1 MSRIALFVPLAIF
14 LALAV
19 LLWRGLSL
27 DPTDMPS
34 ALIDRPLPEFELP
47 RLTQPEQIISSSDL
61 IGKPFLLNVWATWCI
76 ACRAEHPFLVE
87 LANMGVPIYG
97 VNYKDDSDMARQWL
111 GDLGNPYKANIVDAK
126 GDLGMDLGVFG
137 APETYVVDAEGVI
150 QYKHVGVVDE
160 KVWVERIAP
169 ILFSQTP

>member
-1 MSRIALFVPLAIF
+1 MSRIALFVPLVVF

-47 RLTQPEQIISSSDL
+47 RLTQPEQTLSSSDL
-61 IGKPFLLNVWATWCI
+61 VGKPFLLNVWATWCI
-76 ACRAEHPFLVE
+76 ACRAEHPFLIE

-111 GDLGNPYKANIVDAK
+111 GDLGNPYRANIVDAK

-137 APETYVVDAEGVI
+137 APETYVVDARGVI

-160 KVWVERIAP
+160 KVWVDRIAP
-169 ILFSQTP
+169 ILFSQAP

>member
-1 MSRIALFVPLAIF
+1 MSRIALFVPLLIF
-14 LALAV
+14 MALAV

-47 RLTQPEQIISSSDL
+47 RLAQPEQTISTGDL
-61 IGKPFLLNVWATWCI
+61 VGKPFLLNVWATWCI
-76 ACRAEHPFLVE
+76 TCRAEHPFLVE
-87 LANMGVPIYG
+87 LAKMGVPIYG

-111 GDLGNPYKANIVDAK
+111 EDLGNPYRANIVDAQ

-150 QYKHVGVVDE
+150 QYKHVGMVDE
-160 KVWVERIAP
+160 KVWVQQIAP
-169 ILFSQTP
+169 VLFSQTP